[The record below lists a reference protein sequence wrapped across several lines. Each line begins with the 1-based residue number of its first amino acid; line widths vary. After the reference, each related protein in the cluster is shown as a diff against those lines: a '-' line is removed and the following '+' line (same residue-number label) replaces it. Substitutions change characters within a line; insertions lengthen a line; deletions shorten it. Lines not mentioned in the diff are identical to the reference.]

1 MKLTLNGADR
11 ELAAGA
17 TLTDLLLLAG
27 LPPDRNGVA
36 VARNGEVV
44 RRAEWTATTLA
55 EGDRIE
61 LVSATQGG

>member
-1 MKLTLNGADR
+1 VLVVDDEAPVRMITEQTLHAFGYR
-11 ELAAGA
+11 
-17 TLTDLLLLAG
+17 T
-27 LPPDRNGVA
+27 GVA

-44 RRAEWTATTLA
+44 RRAEWPATALA

>member
-11 ELAAGA
+11 ELPAGA
-17 TLTDLLLLAG
+17 NLTDLLLLAG
-27 LPPDRNGVA
+27 LPPDRAGVA

-44 RRAEWTATTLA
+44 RRADWPTTLLN

>member
-1 MKLTLNGADR
+1 MRLFLNGTER
-11 ELAAGA
+11 ELHDGT
-17 TLTDLLLLAG
+17 TLADLLLLAG
-27 LPPDRNGVA
+27 LPPDRTGVA

-44 RRAEWTATTLA
+44 RRTEWAGTHLS

>member
-1 MKLTLNGADR
+1 MRLLLNGTER
-11 ELAAGA
+11 ELPEGA

-27 LPPDRNGVA
+27 LPPERTGVA

-44 RRAEWTATTLA
+44 RRAHWASTCLS

>member
-11 ELAAGA
+11 ELPAGA

-27 LPPDRNGVA
+27 LPPDRTGVA

-44 RRAEWTATTLA
+44 RRADWAGTHLS

>member
-11 ELAAGA
+11 ELPAGA

-27 LPPDRNGVA
+27 LPPDRTGVA
-36 VARNGEVV
+36 IARNGEVV
-44 RRAEWTATTLA
+44 RRAEWPSTALA